1 MQDNRD
7 AAFAAWVGAEDAAQ
21 AAIHVLH
28 QRTRGGRTKVAPQEI
43 EQIARLRKEADVRFA
58 AVWGVLGATTAV
70 AMPEEALPEP
80 LPRVERPQRIVVAP
94 RAVQAQALPSIAI

>member
-28 QRTRGGRTKVAPQEI
+28 QRTRGGRMKVAPQEI

-58 AVWGVLGATTAV
+58 AVWGVLGTSAA
-70 AMPEEALPEP
+70 APEALPEP
-80 LPRVERPQRIVVAP
+80 LPRAERPQRIVVGP
-94 RAVQAQALPSIAI
+94 RAAQGQALPSIAI

>member
-28 QRTRGGRTKVAPQEI
+28 QRTRGGRMKVAPQEI

-58 AVWGVLGATTAV
+58 AVWGALGTTA
-70 AMPEEALPEP
+70 AAPEALPEP
-80 LPRVERPQRIVVAP
+80 PPRVERPQRIVVGP
-94 RAVQAQALPSIAI
+94 RAAQGQALPSIAI

>member
-21 AAIHVLH
+21 AAIHGLH
-28 QRTRGGRTKVAPQEI
+28 QRTRGGRVKAAPQEI

-58 AVWGVLGATTAV
+58 AVWGVLGTAV
-70 AMPEEALPEP
+70 AAPEEALSEP
-80 LPRVERPQRIVVAP
+80 LPRVERRQRIVVAP
-94 RAVQAQALPSIAI
+94 RVAPAQALPSIAI

>member
-28 QRTRGGRTKVAPQEI
+28 QRTRGGRIKVAPQEI

-58 AVWGVLGATTAV
+58 AVWGALGTTA
-70 AMPEEALPEP
+70 AAPEALPEP
-80 LPRVERPQRIVVAP
+80 LPRAKRPQRIVVGP
-94 RAVQAQALPSIAI
+94 RAAQGQALPSIAI

>member
-28 QRTRGGRTKVAPQEI
+28 QRTRGGRIKVAPQEI

-58 AVWGVLGATTAV
+58 AVWGVLGTSAA
-70 AMPEEALPEP
+70 APEALPEP
-80 LPRVERPQRIVVAP
+80 PPPRAERPQRIVVGP
-94 RAVQAQALPSIAI
+94 RAAHGQALPSIAI

>member
-28 QRTRGGRTKVAPQEI
+28 QRTRGGRIKVAAQEI

-58 AVWGVLGATTAV
+58 AVWGVLGTTA
-70 AMPEEALPEP
+70 AAPEALPEP
-80 LPRVERPQRIVVAP
+80 LPRVGVERPQRIVVGP
-94 RAVQAQALPSIAI
+94 RAAQGQALPSIAI

>member
-58 AVWGVLGATTAV
+58 AVWGVLGTSAA
-70 AMPEEALPEP
+70 APEALPEP
-80 LPRVERPQRIVVAP
+80 LPRVERPQRIVVGP
-94 RAVQAQALPSIAI
+94 RAAQGQALPSIAI